1 MFSGKEDIIAR
12 MKQKAF
18 RFFLVF
24 GCVSVLVGG
33 VGLIFFRGT
42 EEVGFGNVEKSVP
55 DEELIMDEEVEASP
69 LPTDPD
75 QDTEAAYPDAHG
87 IPFVV
92 QAPRGD
98 WKNPLFQNGCEEASV
113 LIAARSGQ
121 REPISD
127 VEAEK
132 EIFALSG
139 LSVKLFGTP
148 VDTSAKDT
156 LELFRVYTGRED
168 GVLLDRVTGEVLR
181 GALARDEILIIPVDG
196 RSLKNPHFTDP
207 GPETHMLVVF
217 GYDRETNE
225 YITHDPGTRFGASYR
240 YAKDRLEN
248 AIRDYPTG
256 NHLPRTSIEKRA
268 IAIRR

>member
-12 MKQKAF
+12 MKQRTF
-18 RFFLVF
+18 HFFLVF

-55 DEELIMDEEVEASP
+55 DEKSIIDEEAEAPP
-69 LPTDPD
+69 LSTDPD
-75 QDTEAAYPDAHG
+75 QDMETTYPDAHG

-92 QAPRGD
+92 QAPRGK

-121 REPISD
+121 GEPISD
-127 VEAEK
+127 AEAEK
-132 EIFALSG
+132 EILVLSG
-139 LSVKLFGTP
+139 LSTKLFGTS

-156 LELFRVYTGRED
+156 LGLFRAYTGRED
-168 GVLLDRVTGEVLR
+168 GVLLDRVTGETLR
-181 GALARDEILIIPVDG
+181 AALDRDEILIVPVDG
-196 RSLKNPHFTDP
+196 RSLKNPHFTVP
-207 GPETHMLVVF
+207 GPETHMLVIF
-217 GYDRETNE
+217 DYDEETKE

-256 NHLPRTSIEKRA
+256 NHLSRTSIEKRA

>member
-1 MFSGKEDIIAR
+1 MFSVKEDIIAR
-12 MKQKAF
+12 MKQ
-18 RFFLVF
+18 RTLHFFLVF

-33 VGLIFFRGT
+33 VSLIFFRGT
-42 EEVGFGNVEKSVP
+42 DEIRPGNMEKSIP
-55 DEELIMDEEVEASP
+55 DEELIIDEEVETPP
-69 LPTDPD
+69 LSTDPD
-75 QDTEAAYPDAHG
+75 QDMEAAYPDTYE

-92 QAPRGD
+92 QAPRGE

-127 VEAEK
+127 AEAEK
-132 EIFALSG
+132 EILALSG
-139 LSVKLFGTP
+139 LSAKLFGTS

-156 LELFRVYTGRED
+156 LGLFRAYTGRGD
-168 GVLLDRVTGEVLR
+168 GILLDQVTGETLR
-181 GALARDEILIIPVDG
+181 AALDRDEILIVPVDG
-196 RSLKNPHFTDP
+196 RSLKNPHFTVP
-207 GPETHMLVVF
+207 GPETHMLVIF
-217 GYDRETNE
+217 DYDEETNE

-256 NHLPRTSIEKRA
+256 DHLPRTSIEKRA
-268 IAIRR
+268 IAIQR